1 MAEQLLMQARM
12 QQRMAMEAMGQGA
25 MSEPRPQQGAGGG
38 GNREWNHF
46 FQGR

>member
-12 QQRMAMEAMGQGA
+12 QQQMAMQAMGQGA
-25 MSEPRPQQGAGGG
+25 MSEPRPQQGNAGD
-38 GNREWNHF
+38 NREWNHF